1 MTLPGGIV
9 IQDSDVTITLVVD
22 DAATLAGIA
31 ELKGMIMSQS
41 GAIAEETSLVR
52 SFTADALAR
61 FDRLQQMIDSP
72 TDESKLSP
80 EATAELQTMR
90 NILLAARQAAGLGDE
105 NNDGDPAPAAPATDS
120 STGTDSSAA
129 PAEPVGDGAADN
141 AGGDT
146 APADNGG
153 DVASAPAE

>member
-22 DAATLAGIA
+22 DAATLAAIA

-72 TDESKLSP
+72 TDSSALSP

-105 NNDGDPAPAAPATDS
+105 NNDGDPAPDAPATD

-129 PAEPVGDGAADN
+129 PAEPVGDGSADS

>member
-22 DAATLAGIA
+22 DAATLAAIA
-31 ELKGMIMSQS
+31 ELRGLIMSQS

-72 TDESKLSP
+72 NDSSALSP
-80 EATAELQTMR
+80 EAAAELATMR

-105 NNDGDPAPAAPATDS
+105 NGDGDPAPAGGD
-120 STGTDSSAA
+120 STGSDSSATS
-129 PAEPVGDGAADN
+129 AEPVGDDAAGS
-141 AGGDT
+141 AEGDT